1 MSFVTSM
8 QEGPIL
14 TLTLN
19 RPEALNALNG
29 QVLDDLDAVLDAVD
43 LDTVRCLILTGGGDR
58 AFAAGAD
65 IAAMANMTPEEA
77 AAFSRRGNEVFRR
90 IETFPL
96 PTVAAVNGYALGG
109 GCELAMACDIRL
121 CSENAVFGQ
130 PEVTLGITPGFGG
143 TQRLMRLVGMGK
155 AKELIFSARTVK
167 AAEALSMG
175 LVNAVYPPEEL
186 LPAARKLGERIARNA
201 PIAVRACK
209 AAMNEGMDL
218 DMDEALDAEAK
229 MDLARSMV
237 MGPEYY
243 SHKEIIRNNLRA
255 SLSTLDKLMANTR
268 KETTGQLNRELS
280 VTRGLT
286 MAVTVLLL
294 VMLGLNTWLGTSPLI
309 RAEKSLRQGKRVPVT
324 GAREFRHLAGAY
336 NALKKAQTPEA
347 ESPEKPE
354 KEEE

>member
-19 RPEALNALNG
+19 RPEALNALNA
-29 QVLDDLDAVLDAVD
+29 QVLDDLDAALDAVD
-43 LDTVRCLILTGGGDR
+43 LNTVRCLIFTGTGDK

-209 AAMNEGMDL
+209 AAMNEGIDL
-218 DMDEALDAEAK
+218 PMDEAVDAE
-229 MDLARSMV
+229 V
-237 MGPEYY
+237 
-243 SHKEIIRNNLRA
+243 
-255 SLSTLDKLMANTR
+255 
-268 KETTGQLNRELS
+268 
-280 VTRGLT
+280 
-286 MAVTVLLL
+286 
-294 VMLGLNTWLGTSPLI
+294 
-309 RAEKSLRQGKRVPVT
+309 
-324 GAREFRHLAGAY
+324 REFSGCFETEDQKRGMAGFL
-336 NALKKAQTPEA
+336 NKQKNIEF
-347 ESPEKPE
+347 ENR
-354 KEEE
+354 

>member
-1 MSFVTSM
+1 MSFVTST

-19 RPEALNALNG
+19 RPEALNALNA
-29 QVLDDLDAVLDAVD
+29 QVLDDLDAALDAVD
-43 LDTVRCLILTGGGDR
+43 LSAVRCLIFTGTGDK

-209 AAMNEGMDL
+209 AAMNEGIDL
-218 DMDEALDAEAK
+218 PMDEAVDAE
-229 MDLARSMV
+229 V
-237 MGPEYY
+237 
-243 SHKEIIRNNLRA
+243 
-255 SLSTLDKLMANTR
+255 
-268 KETTGQLNRELS
+268 
-280 VTRGLT
+280 
-286 MAVTVLLL
+286 
-294 VMLGLNTWLGTSPLI
+294 
-309 RAEKSLRQGKRVPVT
+309 
-324 GAREFRHLAGAY
+324 REFSGCFETEDQKRGMQGFL
-336 NALKKAQTPEA
+336 NKQKNIEFQN
-347 ESPEKPE
+347 K
-354 KEEE
+354 

>member
-1 MSFVTSM
+1 MSFVTST

-19 RPEALNALNG
+19 RPEALNALNA
-29 QVLDDLDAVLDAVD
+29 QVLDDLDAALDAVD
-43 LDTVRCLILTGGGDR
+43 LNTVRCLIFTGTGDK

-96 PTVAAVNGYALGG
+96 PIVAAVNGYALGG

-155 AKELIFSARTVK
+155 AKELIFSARNVK
-167 AAEALSMG
+167 APKALEIG

-186 LPAARKLGERIARNA
+186 LPAAKKLGARIAKNA

-209 AAMNEGMDL
+209 AAMNEGIDL
-218 DMDEALDAEAK
+218 PMDEAVDAE
-229 MDLARSMV
+229 
-237 MGPEYY
+237 
-243 SHKEIIRNNLRA
+243 I
-255 SLSTLDKLMANTR
+255 
-268 KETTGQLNRELS
+268 
-280 VTRGLT
+280 
-286 MAVTVLLL
+286 
-294 VMLGLNTWLGTSPLI
+294 
-309 RAEKSLRQGKRVPVT
+309 
-324 GAREFRHLAGAY
+324 REFSGCFETEDQKRGMAAFLSKQK
-336 NALKKAQTPEA
+336 NVEF
-347 ESPEKPE
+347 ENR
-354 KEEE
+354 

>member
-1 MSFVTSM
+1 MSFVTSL

-19 RPEALNALNG
+19 RPEALNALNA
-29 QVLDDLDAVLDAVD
+29 QVLDDLDAALDAVD
-43 LDTVRCLILTGGGDR
+43 MDSVRCLIFTGAGQK

-65 IAAMANMTPEEA
+65 IAAMATMTEDEA
-77 AAFSRRGNEVFRR
+77 ADFSRRGNEVFRR

-167 AAEALSMG
+167 AAEALEIG
-175 LVNAVYPPEEL
+175 LVNAVYPAEEL
-186 LPAARKLGERIARNA
+186 LPAAKKLGERIVRNA

-209 AAMNEGMDL
+209 AAMNEGIDL
-218 DMDEALDAEAK
+218 PMDEAVAAE
-229 MDLARSMV
+229 V
-237 MGPEYY
+237 
-243 SHKEIIRNNLRA
+243 
-255 SLSTLDKLMANTR
+255 
-268 KETTGQLNRELS
+268 
-280 VTRGLT
+280 
-286 MAVTVLLL
+286 
-294 VMLGLNTWLGTSPLI
+294 
-309 RAEKSLRQGKRVPVT
+309 
-324 GAREFRHLAGAY
+324 REFSGCFETEDQKRGMTAFL
-336 NALKKAQTPEA
+336 NKQKNIEF
-347 ESPEKPE
+347 ENR
-354 KEEE
+354 

>member
-1 MSFVTSM
+1 MSFVTST

-29 QVLDDLDAVLDAVD
+29 QVLDDLDAALDAVD
-43 LDTVRCLILTGGGDR
+43 LDTVRCLLFTGAGSK

-167 AAEALSMG
+167 AAEALSIG

-218 DMDEALDAEAK
+218 DMDEALDAE
-229 MDLARSMV
+229 V
-237 MGPEYY
+237 
-243 SHKEIIRNNLRA
+243 
-255 SLSTLDKLMANTR
+255 
-268 KETTGQLNRELS
+268 
-280 VTRGLT
+280 
-286 MAVTVLLL
+286 
-294 VMLGLNTWLGTSPLI
+294 
-309 RAEKSLRQGKRVPVT
+309 
-324 GAREFRHLAGAY
+324 REFSGCFMTEDQKRGMQAFLNKQKNVEFY
-336 NALKKAQTPEA
+336 NK
-347 ESPEKPE
+347 
-354 KEEE
+354 